1 MKVTI
6 KGSEGRVRPAGGFTL
21 LEMVI
26 VLGIIAL
33 ILGAAITFSGGI
45 SGQARNTAA
54 EAKMREIDAKLE
66 AYRIG
71 AGRYPTEQ
79 QGLKA
84 LVERPTSAPA
94 PRKWEK
100 QFRTLPVD
108 PWGNDFV
115 YRNPGKLDPS
125 TYEIISKGK
134 DGELDTEDDISSQN
148 LD

>member
-1 MKVTI
+1 MKVNRNESGTRR
-6 KGSEGRVRPAGGFTL
+6 SAARGFTL

-33 ILGAAITFSGGI
+33 ILGAAITFSSGI
-45 SGQARNTAA
+45 SGTARNTAA

-79 QGLKA
+79 QGLQA

-94 PRKWEK
+94 PRKWEQQMRK
-100 QFRTLPVD
+100 IPVD
-108 PWGNDFV
+108 PWGNEFL
-115 YRNPGKLDPS
+115 YKNPGSKDRN
-125 TYEIISKGK
+125 TYEIISMGK
-134 DGELDTEDDISSQN
+134 NGEVGGDDDISSQE